1 MASSIVLREASE
13 SPSSVMEQGISV
25 TKKRS
30 ADLLEAAGGD
40 PDVDPAHEPCTPPS
54 STGGRT
60 NKHAK
65 PADSSSF
72 ASLNAPHRQFER
84 LVAAAEADGT
94 AVNLDACDELQLLEV
109 RVTKVW
115 QPPVPFRVCTS
126 LLCWFA
132 RLPAFSS
139 PSRRPP
145 TFPQFL
151 GEGISSHVYL
161 ARHTGGTLTAL
172 KLMGDDDSTNTTTF
186 AQEVAVLEVLADA
199 PYVVRSLW
207 ASRPDSCSMRKDGR
221 RVHLNALEYTP
232 HGDLMMLLLRVASSP
247 QPVLPAHL
255 ARSYAR
261 QFLVGLAACHARH
274 VYHRDL
280 KPDNLL
286 VARDG
291 SLRLADFGISMICPR
306 ASTVVSKSGTP
317 RYMPPEVLLLLNS
330 GLCNLEKADIWSAG
344 VVIFAILVGRH
355 PMQTASM
362 ADWFFKRIAAG
373 RWDQF
378 WEGHMRI
385 GADCL
390 PCQEDRRFIERML
403 SPRPAQRPSIAS
415 LLQNWLSEDSCLSP
429 MEHAEEFDILLGDLE
444 QAELP

>member
-94 AVNLDACDELQLLEV
+94 AVNLDACDELQLLE
-109 RVTKVW
+109 
-115 QPPVPFRVCTS
+115 
-126 LLCWFA
+126 
-132 RLPAFSS
+132 
-139 PSRRPP
+139 
-145 TFPQFL
+145 FL